1 MPQARPAAR
10 LAYHAAAERRAS
22 RASGERARDRT
33 RRRRADY
40 SNAPADFG
48 KARSLTRLT
57 ATFGTMSACTP
68 PRCRYRCTARRTVE
82 DVVVVDGR
90 NRKQSQGIKVRG
102 DVLTTDPQTNFP
114 IFGAM
119 GFEVTQ
125 GLIIGKNTLLVERP
139 SDILHLQAVSSVL
152 RKQKRAFLDPAWAIC
167 PAGGI
172 DKVPGSVGAAWQ
184 EWIQTEAWSRLAP
197 STRYKIWWEAWNKR
211 IEPFFGD
218 CAPDSITMKMIDEWR
233 ADMETVSGI
242 DAAHKALKTFRAF
255 WRVMQAI
262 RYTQL
267 TDPSKKVVNRAPR
280 ARHQRF
286 GYGEAVRLAKGAW
299 RAGYRGLAC
308 IIIVTWDSGFSPQD
322 ARTPLLGRTW
332 GRAHG
337 RVLSLPNANRRALRP
352 KPPSKRFRNRSG
364 NRHAGRQAPAPRY
377 APLSCGRDVHWRR
390 GCAGCGREVW
400 QHHRHSNVLF
410 KTYNPVD
417 LEKVRQADA
426 ARLEGRRR
434 KNKG

>member
-255 WRVMQAI
+255 WRVMQAL

-332 GRAHG
+332 GRAPG

-400 QHHRHSNVLF
+400 QHHR
-410 KTYNPVD
+410 P
-417 LEKVRQADA
+417 LERAVQDVQS
-426 ARLEGRRR
+426 GGSG
-434 KNKG
+434 KG

>member
-1 MPQARPAAR
+1 
-10 LAYHAAAERRAS
+10 
-22 RASGERARDRT
+22 
-33 RRRRADY
+33 
-40 SNAPADFG
+40 
-48 KARSLTRLT
+48 
-57 ATFGTMSACTP
+57 
-68 PRCRYRCTARRTVE
+68 VE
-82 DVVVVDGR
+82 DVVVFDGW

-233 ADMETVSGI
+233 ADIETVSGI

-255 WRVMQAI
+255 WRVMQAL

-267 TDPSKKVVNRAPR
+267 TDPSKKVVNSAPR

-322 ARTPLLGRTW
+322 ARTLRGKHKRLDGKTSRIFFDRTEGGHGKTGIAVIGTLSPFGDYLVRRYLAELGAEHTDESFLFRMRT
-332 GRAHG
+332 GVPYGQSRLGNDFATVRAIVMPG
-337 RVLSLPNANRRALRP
+337 DKRQLRDM
-352 KPPSKRFRNRSG
+352 RRSG
-364 NRHAGRQAPAPRY
+364 VVETFTGGGDA
-377 APLSCGRDVHWRR
+377 RDVAEKF
-390 GCAGCGREVW
+390 GNTID
-400 QHHRHSNVLF
+400 HSNVLF

>member
-1 MPQARPAAR
+1 M
-10 LAYHAAAERRAS
+10 
-22 RASGERARDRT
+22 
-33 RRRRADY
+33 
-40 SNAPADFG
+40 
-48 KARSLTRLT
+48 
-57 ATFGTMSACTP
+57 
-68 PRCRYRCTARRTVE
+68 E
-82 DVVVVDGR
+82 DVVVVDGW

-233 ADMETVSGI
+233 ADIETVSGI

-255 WRVMQAI
+255 WRVMQAL

-322 ARTPLLGRTW
+322 ARTLRGKHKRLDGKTSRIFFDRT
-332 GRAHG
+332 
-337 RVLSLPNANRRALRP
+337 
-352 KPPSKRFRNRSG
+352 
-364 NRHAGRQAPAPRY
+364 
-377 APLSCGRDVHWRR
+377 
-390 GCAGCGREVW
+390 RE
-400 QHHRHSNVLF
+400 
-410 KTYNPVD
+410 
-417 LEKVRQADA
+417 AA
-426 ARLEGRRR
+426 ARPVSP
-434 KNKG
+434 

>member
-1 MPQARPAAR
+1 
-10 LAYHAAAERRAS
+10 
-22 RASGERARDRT
+22 
-33 RRRRADY
+33 
-40 SNAPADFG
+40 
-48 KARSLTRLT
+48 
-57 ATFGTMSACTP
+57 
-68 PRCRYRCTARRTVE
+68 
-82 DVVVVDGR
+82 
-90 NRKQSQGIKVRG
+90 
-102 DVLTTDPQTNFP
+102 
-114 IFGAM
+114 M

-255 WRVMQAI
+255 WRVMQAL

-286 GYGEAVRLAKGAW
+286 GYGEGRPAGERRLAGRLSRSRVHNHRNLGFGFFASGRADAPGQAQAARREDQPYFLRLHRGRPRQDRYRRNRDALAIW
-299 RAGYRGLAC
+299 RLPC
-308 IIIVTWDSGFSPQD
+308 P
-322 ARTPLLGRTW
+322 PLLGRTW

-337 RVLSLPNANRRALRP
+337 RVRTVRAIVMP
-352 KPPSKRFRNRSG
+352 GDKRQLCDMRRSG
-364 NRHAGRQAPAPRY
+364 VVETFTGGGNA
-377 APLSCGRDVHWRR
+377 RDVAEKF
-390 GCAGCGREVW
+390 GNTID
-400 QHHRHSNVLF
+400 HSNVLF
-410 KTYNPVD
+410 KTYSPVD

>member
-172 DKVPGSVGAAWQ
+172 RQGTRLGRRCVAGMDSNRGLVTAGALHPIQDLVGSVEQAHRTIFRRLRTGFDHDEDDRRVARGHGDGQRDRRRPQSAEDLPSLLACDASASLYAANRPL
-184 EWIQTEAWSRLAP
+184 E
-197 STRYKIWWEAWNKR
+197 
-211 IEPFFGD
+211 
-218 CAPDSITMKMIDEWR
+218 
-233 ADMETVSGI
+233 
-242 DAAHKALKTFRAF
+242 
-255 WRVMQAI
+255 
-262 RYTQL
+262 
-267 TDPSKKVVNRAPR
+267 KVVNRAPR

-299 RAGYRGLAC
+299 RAG
-308 IIIVTWDSGFSPQD
+308 IEVS
-322 ARTPLLGRTW
+322 
-332 GRAHG
+332 RA
-337 RVLSLPNANRRALRP
+337 
-352 KPPSKRFRNRSG
+352 
-364 NRHAGRQAPAPRY
+364 
-377 APLSCGRDVHWRR
+377 
-390 GCAGCGREVW
+390 
-400 QHHRHSNVLF
+400 
-410 KTYNPVD
+410 
-417 LEKVRQADA
+417 
-426 ARLEGRRR
+426 
-434 KNKG
+434 